1 MIWSGRQL
9 RGAVMGDE
17 PADRDARKVVQRRQ
31 HRIQNLP
38 ADILEVNIDA
48 VRTVRFQTFSQL
60 GLAMVDAG
68 IESEFVLNEAAFLFA
83 PGNADGPAAFD
94 LGDLADQ
101 RTEGARSRSD
111 DDALSGLRFSNVQQT
126 SIRAEARHA
135 EHTECVGNRAEQAI
149 DLSHPSTV
157 GQRVIL
163 PSVVAKTM

>member
-1 MIWSGRQL
+1 MPFGQ
-9 RGAVMGDE
+9 
-17 PADRDARKVVQRRQ
+17 
-31 HRIQNLP
+31 
-38 ADILEVNIDA
+38 
-48 VRTVRFQTFSQL
+48 
-60 GLAMVDAG
+60 
-68 IESEFVLNEAAFLFA
+68 AAFRRSANSGWRRSRQASNPSSSLTKRHFCSP

-101 RTEGARSRSD
+101 RTDGARSRSD

-163 PSVVAKTM
+163 PSVVAKTMSPGWQ